1 MGFRGEGLNG
11 QRRRLDETNP
21 AGNSRLP
28 KRGHRYMIDQDKQST
43 GTVSELQV
51 ISYASLYLPVSMA
64 LLPVSLYV
72 IPFYAELGIPLYI
85 MSAIILGARLSD
97 ALTDP
102 LIGILS
108 DKTKTPWGRR
118 KPWILL
124 GTPLLM
130 LTLYKLLVP
139 PETVTS
145 WYFGIWIVLLYL
157 GYTLVALPY
166 YAWGA
171 ELSTSYDFRTHITA
185 RREQSHFIGYLCFNI
200 LPLAAALLIY
210 FSTTTSTDLESV
222 FANFTSEFQAIMQE
236 RAGNIDVILEWLA
249 TFVLVAIPVT
259 VAVALL
265 TVPEPQLATVQRQE
279 RGPIASAKIV
289 AKNGPYVRVVVVYMM
304 VGGGIAMTAS
314 LSYFFV
320 KHVINAG
327 ELYPVFLLAYY
338 SASVF
343 GVSPWTR
350 LAKRFGKHTTMLYGI
365 VWYAFWSA
373 LIPFIPEG
381 EFTLFIIV
389 MCFKG
394 SVVGATFALLASMA
408 ADTVDIDFARTGK
421 NRAGL
426 YFSVWGSLR
435 KGTAA
440 GGAALGVAAA
450 AFFGFDPIADPN
462 LAGTV
467 DGNSSASLLWLA
479 CLYSIIPATLNFIV
493 VPMLWNYPLT
503 EERQRRLREML
514 DRKIARTERLQST

>member
-1 MGFRGEGLNG
+1 M
-11 QRRRLDETNP
+11 
-21 AGNSRLP
+21 
-28 KRGHRYMIDQDKQST
+28 
-43 GTVSELQV
+43 SEKHINTTDAISEAKV

-72 IPFYAELGIPLYI
+72 IPFYAELGIPLYV

-97 ALTDP
+97 AVTDP
-102 LIGILS
+102 LIGVLS

-139 PETVTS
+139 PEAVTS
-145 WYFGIWIVLLYL
+145 WYFGVWIILLYL

-171 ELSTSYDFRTHITA
+171 ELSTSYEFRTHITA
-185 RREQSHFIGYLCFNI
+185 RREQAHFIGYLCFNF
-200 LPLAAALLIY
+200 LPLTAALLIY
-210 FSTTTSTDLESV
+210 FSTTTSTDVAGVL
-222 FANFTSEFQAIMQE
+222 ANFTSEFQQIMRE

-249 TFVLVAIPVT
+249 TFVLIAIPVT
-259 VAVALL
+259 VLWALI
-265 TVPEPQLATVQRQE
+265 TVPEPQLATVERQE
-279 RGPIASAKIV
+279 RSALANAKVV

-343 GVSPWTR
+343 GVSPWTY
-350 LAKRFGKHTTMLYGI
+350 LAKKLGKHTTMLYGLI
-365 VWYAFWSA
+365 WYAFWSA

-381 EFTLFIIV
+381 EFALFIIV

-440 GGAALGVAAA
+440 AGAALGVAAA
-450 AFFGFDPIADPN
+450 AFFGFDPVADPN
-462 LAGTV
+462 LAGSA

-479 CLYSIIPATLNFIV
+479 CLYSIIPATLNFLV

-503 EERQRRLREML
+503 EARQRRLRERL
-514 DRKIARTERLQST
+514 DRKIARSESLRST

>member
-1 MGFRGEGLNG
+1 MS
-11 QRRRLDETNP
+11 DTPKNP
-21 AGNSRLP
+21 ENP
-28 KRGHRYMIDQDKQST
+28 I
-43 GTVSELQV
+43 SEAKVL
-51 ISYASLYLPVSMA
+51 SYASLYLPVSMA

-72 IPFYAELGIPLYI
+72 IPFYAELGIPLYV

-97 ALTDP
+97 AFTDP

-108 DKTKTPWGRR
+108 DKTNTRWGRR

-145 WYFGIWIVLLYL
+145 WYFGVWIILLYL

-171 ELSTSYDFRTHITA
+171 ELSTSYEFRTHITA
-185 RREQSHFIGYLCFNI
+185 RREQAHFIGYLCFNF
-200 LPLAAALLIY
+200 LPLTAALLIY
-210 FSTTTSTDLESV
+210 FSTTTSTDFASV
-222 FANFTSEFQAIMQE
+222 AANFTSEFQAIMKE

-249 TFVLVAIPVT
+249 MFVLIAIPLTT
-259 VAVALL
+259 VLALV
-265 TVPEPQLATVQRQE
+265 TVPEPKLATVERQQRSAL
-279 RGPIASAKIV
+279 GSAKIV

-338 SASVF
+338 SASVL
-343 GVSPWTR
+343 GVSPWTY
-350 LAKRFGKHTTMLYGI
+350 LAKRVGKDKAMLYGL

-373 LIPFIPEG
+373 LIPLIPEG
-381 EFTLFIIV
+381 EFAVFIVV

-440 GGAALGVAAA
+440 AGAALGVAAA
-450 AFFGFDPIADPN
+450 AFFGFDPLADPN
-462 LAGTV
+462 LARTA

-479 CLYSIIPATLNFIV
+479 CLYSIIPATLNFLI

-503 EERQRRLREML
+503 EARQRRLRERL
-514 DRKIARTERLQST
+514 DRKIARTKALESSPS